1 MYLQNKYSRIYFL
14 IIERAKSRTLSP
26 EVYVER
32 HHIIPKSLGG
42 DNTKF
47 NLVSLTAREHFI
59 CHLLLPRMTTGV
71 HKQKMTFAAW
81 ALTMKKDI
89 TDKKISNRTYQ
100 KLKEERAK
108 LLRGKS
114 MSEKQRLNL
123 IKVNTGKPCSEEK
136 KAKIRE
142 ARKLQITTEET
153 KIKMSKARIGKKHS
167 PKTIEKMQQSAK
179 LKLPMSEETKTKI
192 KQARAKQIIHT
203 IQVTCPHCGK
213 IGGNRIMPRYHFDN
227 CKFK

>member
-1 MYLQNKYSRIYFL
+1 MYLQNKYTRIYFL

-59 CHLLLPRMTTGV
+59 CHLLLPRMTIGV

-89 TDKKISNRTYQ
+89 TDRKISNRTYQ

-108 LLRGKS
+108 LLRGKP

-123 IKVNTGKPCSEEK
+123 IKVNTGKSCSEEK

-192 KQARAKQIIHT
+192 KEARAKQIIHT

-227 CKFK
+227 CRLK